1 MKELRPALRH
11 DAVLKLKD
19 QIEVVDGLADVLF
32 PILRFV
38 PGDILHH
45 IPLEEIQ
52 TIGMDVFNGLDL
64 EILVVVA
71 ALLNL
76 KGRHDLFPRSRVFL
90 GSGFS
95 QCVFQCGSATNHG

>member
-1 MKELRPALRH
+1 MKELRPALRL

-38 PGDILHH
+38 PSDILHY

-71 ALLNL
+71 TLLDI
-76 KGRHDLFPRSRVFL
+76 KSRHALFPRGVFL
-90 GSGFS
+90 VGSSFG
-95 QCVFQCGSATNHG
+95 